1 MIKDKIKLAREEG
14 KFSFKQTHNLVLS
27 TKHYQA
33 LESRMN
39 HEMMINDDL
48 EDIKVEVSKLKF
60 EYETR
65 LENNRNLRNEILLE
79 EKNINLVKEEF
90 QKTNKALSSYNREKD
105 NLKISINQ
113 LKKHIKLM
121 HDKLENIEEKNKN
134 IITKIYQ
141 LSQSS

>member
-1 MIKDKIKLAREEG
+1 M
-14 KFSFKQTHNLVLS
+14 S

-33 LESRMN
+33 LENRMN

-48 EDIKVEVSKLKF
+48 EDIKIQVSKMKF
-60 EYETR
+60 EYESR
-65 LENNRNLRNEILLE
+65 LENNRNLRNEILIE
-79 EKNINLVKEEF
+79 EKNMNLAKEEF
-90 QKTNKALSSYNREKD
+90 QKTNKALSSCNREKD

-121 HDKLENIEEKNKN
+121 NEKLETIESKNKN
-134 IITKIYQ
+134 ILTKIYQ

>member
-1 MIKDKIKLAREEG
+1 
-14 KFSFKQTHNLVLS
+14 
-27 TKHYQA
+27 
-33 LESRMN
+33 MN

-60 EYETR
+60 EYENR

-79 EKNINLVKEEF
+79 EKNMNLAKEEF
-90 QKTNKALSSYNREKD
+90 QRTNKALSSCNREKD

-121 HDKLENIEEKNKN
+121 NDKLESIDEKNKN
-134 IITKIYQ
+134 IMTKIYQ